1 MDRKRKTDRQACAKV
16 IQADILGSRIKGDS
30 HMPTKDEFDAE
41 LRARFRRARERGADS
56 VEVNSGEMHRA
67 LGGYPSQKHQMPTCC
82 GVMHSHLKSEDEI
95 ISSPKSGKGASL
107 TIRYQLPR

>member
-1 MDRKRKTDRQACAKV
+1 
-16 IQADILGSRIKGDS
+16 
-30 HMPTKDEFDAE
+30 MPTKDEFDAE